1 MKKISIL
8 LMTTISLTA
17 CSFGNDNKVTLIDQ
31 EEDEE
36 VVVIQNDLGNLVYD
50 FEYEANDD
58 EFTNLNIYIDQ
69 YVNGE
74 KEGTVLSLTQ
84 NLADIEE
91 DEGELAFFLNNIVPE
106 HSEGESIDFQ
116 LAINQNE
123 DTVDSSLTGTDVAI
137 DPEYAIAYGPLLSE
151 DGYTLTEDEEVVAA
165 MVALNDASRM
175 PVFELEPDMPSNIDF
190 DEHINEIAGDVDLL
204 YIMKIQFT
212 EEI

>member
-106 HSEGESIDFQ
+106 HSERESIDFQ
-116 LAINQNE
+116 LASIK
-123 DTVDSSLTGTDVAI
+123 
-137 DPEYAIAYGPLLSE
+137 
-151 DGYTLTEDEEVVAA
+151 
-165 MVALNDASRM
+165 
-175 PVFELEPDMPSNIDF
+175 
-190 DEHINEIAGDVDLL
+190 
-204 YIMKIQFT
+204 MKIQSIHRLPVLMLQSIRNT
-212 EEI
+212 LSPMALY

>member
-8 LMTTISLTA
+8 LMSSILLTA

-36 VVVIQNDLGNLVYD
+36 VEVIQNDLGNLVYD
-50 FEYEANDD
+50 FEYEADDD
-58 EFTNLNIYIDQ
+58 EFSNLNIWIDH

-74 KEGTVLSLTQ
+74 KEGTVLSLTK

-91 DEGELAFFLNNIVPE
+91 DGGQLSFFLNNIVPE
-106 HSEGESIDFQ
+106 HSKGESIDFQ

-137 DPEYAIAYGPLLSE
+137 DPEYAIAYGPVLSE

-165 MVALNDASRM
+165 IVALNDASRM
-175 PVFELEPDMPSNIDF
+175 PAFALEPDMPSNIDF
-190 DEHINEIAGDVDLL
+190 DGHINEIAGEVDLV

-212 EEI
+212 EEV